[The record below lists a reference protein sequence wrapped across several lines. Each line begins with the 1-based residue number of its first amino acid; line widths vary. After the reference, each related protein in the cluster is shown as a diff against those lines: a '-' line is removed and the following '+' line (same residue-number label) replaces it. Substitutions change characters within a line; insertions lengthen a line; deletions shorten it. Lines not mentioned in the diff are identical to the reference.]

1 MALEFG
7 CRIGFPKRRV
17 HEIRKEAIP
26 RKLLLFLWQIKFSIM
41 SQLQEP
47 EAGAALVEHAR
58 DAMILLLSTV
68 ASVNAAKMRR
78 TSNVK
83 LCLALLFMLSDSSQ
97 R

>member
-1 MALEFG
+1 
-7 CRIGFPKRRV
+7 
-17 HEIRKEAIP
+17 
-26 RKLLLFLWQIKFSIM
+26 M